1 MAARDLYASRSARFI
16 RAFASHS
23 PTPISM
29 TIYGTALLAACHILG
44 IVLGELLGRAL
55 GVKTNVGGV
64 GIAMLLLIAA
74 RYHGHTRGWL
84 AAKSEDGVN
93 YWAALYIPVVIAMA
107 MQQNVLKAI
116 SGGPMALLAAVLTVA
131 ACTLCISV
139 INRREV
145 IGSGDESPN
154 AMRS

>member
-1 MAARDLYASRSARFI
+1 
-16 RAFASHS
+16 
-23 PTPISM
+23 
-29 TIYGTALLAACHILG
+29 
-44 IVLGELLGRAL
+44 
-55 GVKTNVGGV
+55 
-64 GIAMLLLIAA
+64 MLLLIAA

-145 IGSGDESPN
+145 IGSHDESPN
-154 AMRS
+154 ATRS